1 MFWQLHDLEAKE
13 AIKKAKRMVIKAE
26 FEEVEK
32 KTKNKPVSSSKKRTK
47 RVVSTGSNLTD
58 VEVCEKQSFHPS
70 SGAEKQKVIAACHN
84 SKN

>member
-26 FEEVEK
+26 FGEVEK

-47 RVVSTGSNLTD
+47 RVVSTGSKSD
-58 VEVCEKQSFHPS
+58 
-70 SGAEKQKVIAACHN
+70 
-84 SKN
+84 